1 MSVVVT
7 FSNIFSVDDG
17 TIVGD
22 DNLLFPVICLE
33 YATFSAVVAAA
44 AAAADVGCSVSTVC
58 SLKSASK

>member
-44 AAAADVGCSVSTVC
+44 AAADVGCSVSTVC